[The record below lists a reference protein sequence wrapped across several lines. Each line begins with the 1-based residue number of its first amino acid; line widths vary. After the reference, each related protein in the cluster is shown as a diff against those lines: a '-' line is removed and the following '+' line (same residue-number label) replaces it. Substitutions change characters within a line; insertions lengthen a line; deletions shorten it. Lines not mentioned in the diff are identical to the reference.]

1 MISMTKSRYIL
12 ELEVNLL
19 KQCLGRMLL
28 QETTAF
34 KEQVTKEEEDIKQEL
49 EALETKMAQLNTV
62 RMAGMDG
69 LNRFPDF

>member
-1 MISMTKSRYIL
+1 
-12 ELEVNLL
+12 
-19 KQCLGRMLL
+19 MLL

-34 KEQVTKEEEDIKQEL
+34 KEQVAKEEEDIKQEL

-62 RMAGMDG
+62 RMADMGG